1 MVPSQRSDP
10 MAARGPT
17 IGQETTTSG
26 WGVGFVV
33 FAGVMMIMLGVFHAL
48 EGLTAILKDQ
58 FFVSTPRNYLITV
71 DVTGWGWIHLI
82 GGAVVAVAGFFVFS
96 GAVWARTIG
105 VILAVLSAF
114 ANFLFIPYYPFWSLL
129 MLAVDFFVIW
139 ALVAHGR
146 EVAA

>member
-10 MAARGPT
+10 MAEHGPT
-17 IGQETTTSG
+17 IGQETASG

-58 FFVSTPRNYLITV
+58 FFVSTPRNYLITI

-96 GAVWARTIG
+96 GAVWARTVG

-139 ALVAHGR
+139 ARVAHGR